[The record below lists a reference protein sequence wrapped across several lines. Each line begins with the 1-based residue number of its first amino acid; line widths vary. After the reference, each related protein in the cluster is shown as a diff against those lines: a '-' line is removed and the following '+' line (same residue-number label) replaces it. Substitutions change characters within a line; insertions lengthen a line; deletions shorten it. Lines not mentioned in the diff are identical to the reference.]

1 MPTVDL
7 LSMSL
12 TGAAM
17 ALAVVVA
24 RALLLKRLPKT
35 TFVVLWMLVALRLL
49 VPVAMPMPVNA
60 YSLLEKPVQV
70 VAEKVGTLFG
80 QADTGSTAAPEST
93 SDTNALAQASGN
105 TAPEATTA
113 MGDNAAMQGSTATSS
128 ESAPSSSARN
138 SSATANAQADT
149 PVKPES
155 QELPAVPWN
164 VLWAAGTVIC
174 ASGFVLS
181 YLRSKNRFASSLPVT
196 DERTLA
202 LFNEACKET
211 GALQAVELR
220 QSDEIHVPLTYG
232 VLHPVVLIPKTC
244 LYAEVMDDAQAR
256 FVLAHELCHVRRH
269 DVALKFALAAA
280 VCLHWFN
287 PMAWIMWVLAM
298 RDIELACDETVVRLL
313 GRNDPGTTRARY
325 ARALISMEESKSG
338 LAPLTLCSAF
348 NKTAIEERIVAIMN
362 IKKTTCATFIASSLL
377 IVGVPAAFAS
387 TTYWGLPNGGSAY
400 QYTFNPADIES
411 STDADVE
418 TTKVASETPFSSATE
433 DTADQIGAETVEGR
447 FSIDGAVQ
455 SGDTA
460 TSTDEEATGVE
471 IPYGGSVSAS
481 QVIDNY
487 LITSVAASNDSTA
500 VEVTTSEGNL
510 QASKVTTFLDTLK
523 DFGLDWEIATETYDE
538 GTTQNT
544 LAITYKGQAVH
555 AIYDPQ
561 SGTLIASGEGDYM
574 HGKNAGVD
582 AVDLVVAYD
591 RVSNKPTG
599 LDISPTLD
607 DDVVNGT
614 VPVTSWSTFAPQQA
628 GGLATEETS
637 LDATAE
643 QATDESEMSEA
654 STAELISLF
663 EPYTKFGLSYNPRS
677 GAVTYTDPSGSN
689 TEPEVVSN
697 FTDVKSMTKDAK
709 GEAVGNVFTY
719 SDGTDRGIGLRAV
732 RDFSGTLVGL
742 EVEEN
747 QS

>member
-1 MPTVDL
+1 MLTVDL

-12 TGAAM
+12 TGAVM

-35 TFVVLWMLVALRLL
+35 TFVALWTLVALRLL

-60 YSLLEKPVQV
+60 YSLLEKPAQA

-93 SDTNALAQASGN
+93 GDTNALTQASGS
-105 TAPEATTA
+105 TASEATAA
-113 MGDNAAMQGSTATSS
+113 MGDDAAMQGSTATAS
-128 ESAPSSSARN
+128 ESAPSSTAWN
-138 SSATANAQADT
+138 SSATANVQADT

-181 YLRSKNRFASSLPVT
+181 YLRSKNRFASSLPVI
-196 DERTLA
+196 DKRMLA
-202 LFNEACKET
+202 LFSEACKET
-211 GALQAVELR
+211 GALQVVELR
-220 QSDEIHVPLTYG
+220 QSDEIPVPLTYG
-232 VLHPVVLIPKTC
+232 ALHPVVLIPKTC
-244 LYAEVMDDAQAR
+244 LHAETMDDAQAR

-269 DVALKFALAAA
+269 DVALKFVLAAA

-287 PMAWIMWVLAM
+287 PMAWVMWVLAM
-298 RDIELACDETVVRLL
+298 RDIELACDEAVVHLL

-362 IKKTTCATFIASSLL
+362 IRKTTCAAFIASSLL

-411 STDADVE
+411 STDTDIE
-418 TTKVASETPFSSATE
+418 TMEVASGIPFSSATE
-433 DTADQIGAETVEGR
+433 DTADQIGTEAVEGR
-447 FSIDGAVQ
+447 FSIDGAAQ

-471 IPYGGSVSAS
+471 IPYGGSASAS

-487 LITSVAASNDSTA
+487 LITGVAASNDSMA
-500 VEVTTSEGNL
+500 VEVTSEGNL
-510 QASKVTTFLDTLK
+510 QADKVTAFLDTLK
-523 DFGLDWEIATETYDE
+523 GFGLDWEIATETYDE
-538 GTTQNT
+538 GTVQNT

-574 HGKNAGVD
+574 HGKSTGVD
-582 AVDLVVAYD
+582 AIDLVVSYD
-591 RVSNKPTG
+591 KVSNKPTG

-614 VPVTSWSTFAPQQA
+614 VPVTSWSTFVPQRA
-628 GGLATEETS
+628 GDLATEETS
-637 LDATAE
+637 LDAA
-643 QATDESEMSEA
+643 AESET

-663 EPYTKFGLSYNPRS
+663 EPYAKFGLSYIPQS
-677 GAVTYTDPSGSN
+677 GAVTYTNPSGSN
-689 TEPEVVSN
+689 TEPQVVSN
-697 FTDVKSMTKDAK
+697 FTDVKSMAKDAK

-719 SDGTDRGIGLRAV
+719 SDGTDRGISLRAV
-732 RDFSGTLVGL
+732 RDSSGTLIGL

-747 QS
+747 QG

>member
-1 MPTVDL
+1 MLTVDL

-60 YSLLEKPVQV
+60 YSLLEKPAQA

-93 SDTNALAQASGN
+93 SDTNALTQASGS
-105 TAPEATTA
+105 TTPEATATT
-113 MGDNAAMQGSTATSS
+113 GDDTAMQGSTATAS
-128 ESAPSSSARN
+128 ESAPSSTAWN
-138 SSATANAQADT
+138 SSATANVQADA

-181 YLRSKNRFASSLPVT
+181 YLRSKNRFASSLPVI
-196 DERTLA
+196 DKRMLA
-202 LFNEACKET
+202 LFSEACKET
-211 GALQAVELR
+211 GALQVVELR
-220 QSDEIHVPLTYG
+220 QSDEIPVPLTYG
-232 VLHPVVLIPKTC
+232 ALHPVVLIPKTC
-244 LYAEVMDDAQAR
+244 LHAEAMDDAQAR

-269 DVALKFALAAA
+269 DVALKFVLAAA

-287 PMAWIMWVLAM
+287 PMAWVMWVLAM

-325 ARALISMEESKSG
+325 ARTLISMEESKSG
-338 LAPLTLCSAF
+338 LASLTLCSAF

-387 TTYWGLPNGGSAY
+387 TTSWSLPNGNVAY
-400 QYTFNPADIES
+400 QYTYNPTDIVS
-411 STDADVE
+411 DSD
-418 TTKVASETPFSSATE
+418 E
-433 DTADQIGAETVEGR
+433 DTITQGSSIQTEGAG
-447 FSIDGAVQ
+447 
-455 SGDTA
+455 A
-460 TSTDEEATGVE
+460 TSTDSTTATAGGDISSASESFAQHIDDYVITSAAVSTEAT
-471 IPYGGSVSAS
+471 
-481 QVIDNY
+481 
-487 LITSVAASNDSTA
+487 STA
-500 VEVTTSEGNL
+500 VTTEGSPTMSD
-510 QASKVTTFLDTLK
+510 AAAFLNTLI
-523 DFGLDWEIATETYDE
+523 DFGLDYSLTTTTYDTGATEAS
-538 GTTQNT
+538 
-544 LAITYKGQAVH
+544 LAITREGHAVH
-555 AIYDPQ
+555 AIYDPK
-561 SGTLIASGEGDYM
+561 SRTLITTGEADYM
-574 HGKNAGVD
+574 HGNTTGID
-582 AVDLVVAYD
+582 AIDLVVVYNKTNGEPEGLE
-591 RVSNKPTG
+591 VST
-599 LDISPTLD
+599 TLD
-607 DDVVNGT
+607 ADIASGKN
-614 VPVTSWSTFAPQQA
+614 PVDFSFLCSPQQSGDTSNLSTRSDA
-628 GGLATEETS
+628 PTEQV
-637 LDATAE
+637 ANA
-643 QATDESEMSEA
+643 SEESEA

-663 EPYTKFGLSYNPRS
+663 EPYAKFGLSYSPQS

-689 TEPEVVSN
+689 TEPQVVSN
-697 FTDVKSMTKDAK
+697 FTDVKSMAKDAK

-719 SDGTDRGIGLRAV
+719 SDGTDRGISLRAV
-732 RDFSGTLVGL
+732 RDSSGTLIGL

-747 QS
+747 QG

>member
-1 MPTVDL
+1 MLTVDL

-12 TGAAM
+12 TGAVM

-35 TFVVLWMLVALRLL
+35 TFVALWTLVALRLL
-49 VPVAMPMPVNA
+49 APVAMPMPVNA
-60 YSLLEKPVQV
+60 YSLLEKPAQA

-80 QADTGSTAAPEST
+80 QTDTGSTATPEST
-93 SDTNALAQASGN
+93 GDTNALTQASGS
-105 TAPEATTA
+105 TASEATAA
-113 MGDNAAMQGSTATSS
+113 MGDDAAMQGSTATAS
-128 ESAPSSSARN
+128 ESAPSSTAWN
-138 SSATANAQADT
+138 SSATANVQADT

-181 YLRSKNRFASSLPVT
+181 YLRSKNRFASSLPVI
-196 DERTLA
+196 DKRMLA
-202 LFNEACKET
+202 LFSEACKET
-211 GALQAVELR
+211 GALQVVELR
-220 QSDEIHVPLTYG
+220 QSDEIPVPLTYG

-244 LYAEVMDDAQAR
+244 LHAEVMGDAQAR

-362 IKKTTCATFIASSLL
+362 IRKTTCAAFIASSLL

-411 STDADVE
+411 STDTE
-418 TTKVASETPFSSATE
+418 ASGIPFSSATE
-433 DTADQIGAETVEGR
+433 DTADQIGTEAVEGR
-447 FSIDGAVQ
+447 FSIDGAAQ

-471 IPYGGSVSAS
+471 IPYGGSASAS

-487 LITSVAASNDSTA
+487 LITGVAASNDSMA
-500 VEVTTSEGNL
+500 VEVTSEGNL
-510 QASKVTTFLDTLK
+510 QADKVTAFLDTLK
-523 DFGLDWEIATETYDE
+523 GFGLDWEIATETYDE
-538 GTTQNT
+538 GTVQNT

-574 HGKNAGVD
+574 HGKSTGVD
-582 AVDLVVAYD
+582 AIDLVVAYD
-591 RVSNKPTG
+591 KVSNKPTG

-614 VPVTSWSTFAPQQA
+614 VPVTSWSTFVPQQA
-628 GGLATEETS
+628 GDLATEETS
-637 LDATAE
+637 LDAAAE
-643 QATDESEMSEA
+643 QATDASESET

-663 EPYTKFGLSYNPRS
+663 EPYAKFGLSYIPQS
-677 GAVTYTDPSGSN
+677 GAVTYTNPSGSN
-689 TEPEVVSN
+689 TEPQVVSN
-697 FTDVKSMTKDAK
+697 FTDVKSMAKDAK

-719 SDGTDRGIGLRAV
+719 SDGTDRGISLRAV
-732 RDFSGTLVGL
+732 RDSSGTLIGL
-742 EVEEN
+742 APEEN
-747 QS
+747 QD

>member
-1 MPTVDL
+1 MLTVDL

-12 TGAAM
+12 TGAVM

-35 TFVVLWMLVALRLL
+35 TFVALWTLVALRLL

-60 YSLLEKPVQV
+60 YSLLEKPAQA

-93 SDTNALAQASGN
+93 GDTNALTQASGS
-105 TAPEATTA
+105 TASEATAA
-113 MGDNAAMQGSTATSS
+113 MGDDATMQGSTATAS
-128 ESAPSSSARN
+128 ESAPSSTAWN
-138 SSATANAQADT
+138 SSATANVQADT

-181 YLRSKNRFASSLPVT
+181 YLRSKNRFASSLPVI
-196 DERTLA
+196 DKRMLA
-202 LFNEACKET
+202 LFSEACKET
-211 GALQAVELR
+211 GALQVVELR
-220 QSDEIHVPLTYG
+220 QSDEIPVPLTYG
-232 VLHPVVLIPKTC
+232 ALHPVVLIPKTC
-244 LYAEVMDDAQAR
+244 LHAETMDDAQAR

-269 DVALKFALAAA
+269 DVALKFVLAAA

-287 PMAWIMWVLAM
+287 PMAWVMWVLAM
-298 RDIELACDETVVRLL
+298 RDIELACDEAVVRLL

-362 IKKTTCATFIASSLL
+362 IRKTTCAAFIASSLL

-387 TTYWGLPNGGSAY
+387 TTCWGLPNGGSAY

-411 STDADVE
+411 STDTDIE
-418 TTKVASETPFSSATE
+418 TMEVASGIPFSSATE
-433 DTADQIGAETVEGR
+433 DTADQIGTEAVEGR
-447 FSIDGAVQ
+447 FSIDGAAQ

-460 TSTDEEATGVE
+460 TSTDEEATDVE
-471 IPYGGSVSAS
+471 IPYGGSASAS

-487 LITSVAASNDSTA
+487 LITGVAASNDSMA
-500 VEVTTSEGNL
+500 VEVTSEGNL
-510 QASKVTTFLDTLK
+510 QADKVTAFLDTLK
-523 DFGLDWEIATETYDE
+523 GFGLDWEIATETYDE
-538 GTTQNT
+538 GTVQNT

-574 HGKNAGVD
+574 HGKSTGVD
-582 AVDLVVAYD
+582 AIDLVVAYD
-591 RVSNKPTG
+591 KVSNKPTG

-614 VPVTSWSTFAPQQA
+614 VTSWSTFVPQQA
-628 GGLATEETS
+628 GDLATEETS
-637 LDATAE
+637 LDAAAE
-643 QATDESEMSEA
+643 QATDVSEMPET

-663 EPYTKFGLSYNPRS
+663 EPYAKFGLSYIPQS
-677 GAVTYTDPSGSN
+677 GAVTYTNPSGSN
-689 TEPEVVSN
+689 TEPQVVSN
-697 FTDVKSMTKDAK
+697 FTDVKSTAKDAK

-719 SDGTDRGIGLRAV
+719 SDGTDRGISLRAV
-732 RDFSGTLVGL
+732 RDSSGTLIGL

-747 QS
+747 QG

>member
-60 YSLLEKPVQV
+60 YSLLEKPVQA
-70 VAEKVGTLFG
+70 VAEKVGTLFD

-93 SDTNALAQASGN
+93 SDTSALTQASGS

-113 MGDNAAMQGSTATSS
+113 MGGNAAMQGSTATAS
-128 ESAPSSSARN
+128 ESAPSSTARN
-138 SSATANAQADT
+138 SSATASAQADT

-155 QELPAVPWN
+155 QELLAVPWN

-202 LFNEACKET
+202 LFSEACKET
-211 GALQAVELR
+211 GALQVVELR

-387 TTYWGLPNGGSAY
+387 TTYWDLPNGGSAY
-400 QYTFNPADIES
+400 QYTYNPTDIES
-411 STDADVE
+411 STNADVE
-418 TTKVASETPFSSATE
+418 ATEVASKTPFSSATE
-433 DTADQIGAETVEGR
+433 DTADQIGVEAVEGR
-447 FSIDGAVQ
+447 FSIGGAAQ

-460 TSTDEEATGVE
+460 TSTDEEAAGVE
-471 IPYGGSVSAS
+471 NPYGGSVSAS
-481 QVIDNY
+481 QVIDNC

-500 VEVTTSEGNL
+500 VEITSEGNL

-538 GTTQNT
+538 GMTQNT

-574 HGKNAGVD
+574 HGKNTGVD

-591 RVSNKPTG
+591 KVSNKPTG

-614 VPVTSWSTFAPQQA
+614 VPVTSWSTFAPRQA
-628 GGLATEETS
+628 GGLATEKTS

-643 QATDESEMSEA
+643 QATDASEMSET

-663 EPYTKFGLSYNPRS
+663 EPYAKFGLSYNPRS
-677 GAVTYTDPSGSN
+677 GAVTYANPSGSN
-689 TEPEVVSN
+689 TEPKVVSN

-719 SDGTDRGIGLRAV
+719 SDGTDRGISLRAV

-742 EVEEN
+742 APEEN
-747 QS
+747 QD

>member
-60 YSLLEKPVQV
+60 YSLLEKPVQA
-70 VAEKVGTLFG
+70 VAEKVGTLFD

-113 MGDNAAMQGSTATSS
+113 MGGNAAMQGSTATAS
-128 ESAPSSSARN
+128 ESAPSSTARN
-138 SSATANAQADT
+138 SSATANVQDT

-164 VLWAAGTVIC
+164 VLWAAGTAIC

-202 LFNEACKET
+202 LFSEACKET
-211 GALQAVELR
+211 GALQVVELR

-244 LYAEVMDDAQAR
+244 LHAEVMDDAQAR

-298 RDIELACDETVVRLL
+298 RDIELACDEAVVRLL

-387 TTYWGLPNGGSAY
+387 TTYWDLPNGGSAY
-400 QYTFNPADIES
+400 QYTYNPTDIES
-411 STDADVE
+411 STNADVE
-418 TTKVASETPFSSATE
+418 ATEVASKTPFSSATE
-433 DTADQIGAETVEGR
+433 DTADQIGVEAVEGR
-447 FSIDGAVQ
+447 FSIGGAAQ

-460 TSTDEEATGVE
+460 TSTDEEAAGVE
-471 IPYGGSVSAS
+471 NPYGGSVSAS

-500 VEVTTSEGNL
+500 VEVTSEGNL

-574 HGKNAGVD
+574 HGKNTGVD

-591 RVSNKPTG
+591 KVSNKSTG

-643 QATDESEMSEA
+643 QATDASEMSET
-654 STAELISLF
+654 STAELIGLF
-663 EPYTKFGLSYNPRS
+663 EPYAKFGLSYNPQN
-677 GAVTYTDPSGSN
+677 GAVTYANPSGSN

-719 SDGTDRGIGLRAV
+719 SDGTDRGISLRAV
-732 RDFSGTLVGL
+732 RDFSGTLIGL
-742 EVEEN
+742 APEEN
-747 QS
+747 QD

>member
-35 TFVVLWMLVALRLL
+35 TLVALWTLVALRLL

-60 YSLLEKPVQV
+60 YSLLEKPAQA

-93 SDTNALAQASGN
+93 SDTNALAQASGS
-105 TAPEATTA
+105 TAPEATAAT
-113 MGDNAAMQGSTATSS
+113 GDDAAMQGSTATAS
-128 ESAPSSSARN
+128 ESAPSSTARN
-138 SSATANAQADT
+138 SSATANVQADT
-149 PVKPES
+149 SVEPES

-202 LFNEACKET
+202 LFSEACKET
-211 GALQAVELR
+211 GALQNAELR

-244 LYAEVMDDAQAR
+244 LHAEVMDDAQAR

-287 PMAWIMWVLAM
+287 PMAWIMWFLAM

-377 IVGVPAAFAS
+377 IIGVPAAFAS
-387 TTYWGLPNGGSAY
+387 TTYWSLPNGGSAY
-400 QYTFNPADIES
+400 QYTFNPTDIES
-411 STDADVE
+411 STDE
-418 TTKVASETPFSSATE
+418 TTEVASETPFSSATE
-433 DTADQIGAETVEGR
+433 DTADQIGTEAVEGR
-447 FSIDGAVQ
+447 FSIDGAAQ

-471 IPYGGSVSAS
+471 IPYGGSASAS

-487 LITSVAASNDSTA
+487 LITSVAASDDSTA
-500 VEVTTSEGNL
+500 VEVTSEGNL
-510 QASKVTTFLDTLK
+510 QADKVTAFLDTLK
-523 DFGLDWEIATETYDE
+523 GFGLDWEIATETYDE
-538 GTTQNT
+538 GTVQNT

-574 HGKNAGVD
+574 HGKNTGVD

-591 RVSNKPTG
+591 KVSNKPTG

-614 VPVTSWSTFAPQQA
+614 VPVTSWNTFVPQQA

-637 LDATAE
+637 LDAVAE
-643 QATDESEMSEA
+643 QATDASEMSEA

-663 EPYTKFGLSYNPRS
+663 EPYAKFGLSYNPQS
-677 GAVTYTDPSGSN
+677 GAVTYTNPSGSN
-689 TEPEVVSN
+689 TKPQVVSN
-697 FTDVKSMTKDAK
+697 FTDVKSMAKDVK

-719 SDGTDRGIGLRAV
+719 SDGTDRGISLRAV
-732 RDFSGTLVGL
+732 RDSSGTLIGL
-742 EVEEN
+742 APEEN
-747 QS
+747 QD

>member
-1 MPTVDL
+1 MLTVDL

-12 TGAAM
+12 TGAVM

-35 TFVVLWMLVALRLL
+35 TFVALWTLVALRLL

-60 YSLLEKPVQV
+60 YSLLEKPAQA

-93 SDTNALAQASGN
+93 GDTNTLTQASGS
-105 TAPEATTA
+105 TASEATAA
-113 MGDNAAMQGSTATSS
+113 MGDDAAMQGSTATAS
-128 ESAPSSSARN
+128 ESAPSSTAWN
-138 SSATANAQADT
+138 SSATANVQADT

-181 YLRSKNRFASSLPVT
+181 YLRSKNRFASSLPVI
-196 DERTLA
+196 DKRMLA
-202 LFNEACKET
+202 LFSEACKET
-211 GALQAVELR
+211 GALQVVELR
-220 QSDEIHVPLTYG
+220 QSDEIPVPLTYG
-232 VLHPVVLIPKTC
+232 ALHPVVLIPKTC
-244 LYAEVMDDAQAR
+244 LHAETMDDAQAR

-269 DVALKFALAAA
+269 DVALKFVLAAA

-287 PMAWIMWVLAM
+287 PMAWVMWVLAM
-298 RDIELACDETVVRLL
+298 RDIELACDEVVHLL

-325 ARALISMEESKSG
+325 ARALISIEESKSG

-362 IKKTTCATFIASSLL
+362 IRKTTCAAFIASSLL

-411 STDADVE
+411 STDTDIE
-418 TTKVASETPFSSATE
+418 TMEVASGIPFSSATE
-433 DTADQIGAETVEGR
+433 DTADQIGTEAVEGR
-447 FSIDGAVQ
+447 FSIDGAAQ

-460 TSTDEEATGVE
+460 TSTDEEATSVE
-471 IPYGGSVSAS
+471 IPYGGSASAS

-487 LITSVAASNDSTA
+487 LITGVAASNDSMA
-500 VEVTTSEGNL
+500 VEVTSEGNL
-510 QASKVTTFLDTLK
+510 QADKVTAFLDTLK
-523 DFGLDWEIATETYDE
+523 GFGLDWEIATETYDE
-538 GTTQNT
+538 GTVQNT
-544 LAITYKGQAVH
+544 LVITYKGQAVH

-574 HGKNAGVD
+574 HGKSTGVD
-582 AVDLVVAYD
+582 AIDLVVAYD
-591 RVSNKPTG
+591 KASNKPTG

-614 VPVTSWSTFAPQQA
+614 VPVTSWSTFVPQQA
-628 GGLATEETS
+628 GDLATEETS
-637 LDATAE
+637 LDAAAE
-643 QATDESEMSEA
+643 QATDESEMSET

-663 EPYTKFGLSYNPRS
+663 EPYAKFGLSYIPQS
-677 GAVTYTDPSGSN
+677 GAVTYTNPSGSN
-689 TEPEVVSN
+689 TEPQVVSN
-697 FTDVKSMTKDAK
+697 FTDVKSTAKDAK

-719 SDGTDRGIGLRAV
+719 SDGTDRGISLRAV
-732 RDFSGTLVGL
+732 RDSSGTLIGL

-747 QS
+747 QG